1 MNVLVL
7 EGHEIYR
14 HGIAAALSAA
24 PELGEIRTADSIA
37 QAGEWDLL
45 AGVDVVLVDVDLPG
59 ADDFLR
65 RLRARPAPKA
75 LVCTRHDDQ
84 ERVMACIEAGAIGFL
99 SKDTLTPDKLV
110 AAVRSVAAGSGVL
123 APELLGGVLQR
134 ISHASRTM
142 LEPRGL
148 TLSRLTAREQEVL
161 RLLADGHATRE
172 VAEQMSYSERTVKNV
187 LHDVVTKLNARTR
200 SQAVA
205 FAIRE
210 GLI

>member
-1 MNVLVL
+1 MNVLVVD
-7 EGHEIYR
+7 EHAIFR
-14 HGIAAALSAA
+14 QGIAAALSAA
-24 PELGEIRTADSIA
+24 PELGEVRQASSVA
-37 QAGEWDLL
+37 EAGEWDMLE
-45 AGVDVVLVDVDLPG
+45 GVDVVLVDSDAPG
-59 ADDFLR
+59 ADDLLR
-65 RLRARPAPKA
+65 RLREAQAPRA
-75 LVCTRHDDQ
+75 LVCSRQEDR
-84 ERVMACIEAGAIGFL
+84 ERVMASIEAGAIGFL
-99 SKDTLTPDKLV
+99 AKDTLTPERLV
-110 AAVRSVAAGSGVL
+110 AAVRAVAAGSGVL
-123 APELLGGVLQR
+123 APELLGGVLER
-134 ISHASRTM
+134 ISEASRTM

-172 VAEQMSYSERTVKNV
+172 VAEHMCYSERTVKNV

>member
-1 MNVLVL
+1 VNVLVID
-7 EGHEIYR
+7 EHAIFR
-14 HGIAAALSAA
+14 HGIAAALAAA
-24 PELGEIRTADSIA
+24 PEIGAVR
-37 QAGEWDLL
+37 QAANVAEVGEWDMLQ
-45 AGVDVVLVDVDLPG
+45 GIDVVLVDSDAHG
-59 ADDFLR
+59 ADDLLR
-65 RLRARPAPKA
+65 RLREAHSPRA
-75 LVCTRHDDQ
+75 LVCSRHEDR
-84 ERVMACIEAGAIGFL
+84 ERVMASIEAGAIGFL
-99 SKDTLTPDKLV
+99 AKDTVTPERLV
-110 AAVRSVAAGSGVL
+110 AAVRAVAAGSGVL
-123 APELLGGVLQR
+123 APELLGGVLER
-134 ISHASRTM
+134 ISDASRTM

-172 VAEQMSYSERTVKNV
+172 VAEHMSYSERTVKNV

>member
-1 MNVLVL
+1 VNVLVID
-7 EGHEIYR
+7 EHAIFR
-14 HGIAAALSAA
+14 QGIAAALAAA
-24 PELGEIRTADSIA
+24 PEVGAVR
-37 QAGEWDLL
+37 QAATVAEVGEWDMLE
-45 AGVDVVLVDVDLPG
+45 GVDVVLLDSDARG
-59 ADDFLR
+59 ADDLLR
-65 RLRARPAPKA
+65 RLREAQAPRA
-75 LVCTRHDDQ
+75 LVCSRHEDR
-84 ERVMACIEAGAIGFL
+84 ERVLASIEAGAIGFL
-99 SKDTLTPDKLV
+99 AKDTVTPERLV

-123 APELLGGVLQR
+123 APELLGGVLER
-134 ISHASRTM
+134 ISEASRTM

-172 VAEQMSYSERTVKNV
+172 VAEHMSYSERTVKNV